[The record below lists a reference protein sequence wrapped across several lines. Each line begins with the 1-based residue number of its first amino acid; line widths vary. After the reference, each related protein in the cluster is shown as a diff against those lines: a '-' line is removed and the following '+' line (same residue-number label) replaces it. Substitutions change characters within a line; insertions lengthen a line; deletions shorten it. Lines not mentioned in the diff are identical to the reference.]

1 MSQKNIKWVHWN
13 AKPALVTFTRVPRIS
28 TNKRRRIEDRVH
40 LVIVG
45 NQEATE
51 PDCARTTRQDRVTA
65 SGVITAGSAMKD
77 KKEGVMVGMTKDA
90 VEEDPDR
97 TSQDE
102 VVEAKECLTAKSP
115 PWF

>member
-1 MSQKNIKWVHWN
+1 M
-13 AKPALVTFTRVPRIS
+13 R
-28 TNKRRRIEDRVH
+28 
-40 LVIVG
+40 G

-51 PDCARTTRQDRVTA
+51 PDCAKSSRQDQGTA
-65 SGVITAGSAMKD
+65 GGVITAGSVMKD
-77 KKEGVMVGMTKDA
+77 QKGEVMVGMTEDG

-102 VVEAKECLTAKSP
+102 VGEAKECLTAKSP

>member
-1 MSQKNIKWVHWN
+1 
-13 AKPALVTFTRVPRIS
+13 
-28 TNKRRRIEDRVH
+28 
-40 LVIVG
+40 
-45 NQEATE
+45 
-51 PDCARTTRQDRVTA
+51 
-65 SGVITAGSAMKD
+65 MKD
-77 KKEGVMVGMTKDA
+77 QKGGVMVGMIKDA

>member
-1 MSQKNIKWVHWN
+1 M
-13 AKPALVTFTRVPRIS
+13 R
-28 TNKRRRIEDRVH
+28 
-40 LVIVG
+40 G

-51 PDCARTTRQDRVTA
+51 PNCAGTSRQDRGAT
-65 SGVITAGSAMKD
+65 SGMVTAGSVMKD
-77 KKEGVMVGMTKDA
+77 QKGGVVVGMTKDA